1 MAYERE
7 ITSAQHIIDENERK
21 LALMRR
27 LGASWD
33 RISHF
38 EAETDAWKKRLHN
51 LEAAAR

>member
-1 MAYERE
+1 MAYEKE
-7 ITSAQHIIDENERK
+7 LASARHIIDENERK
-21 LALMRR
+21 LAEMRR

-38 EAETDAWKKRLHN
+38 EAETDAWKRRLHN